1 MSAADVEVKVAV
13 HMRDN
18 AISEVTLAINN
29 IPCVGEWGCDALV
42 PRILP
47 RGYTLT
53 IHGSGGFHA
62 VYRGEA
68 SP

>member
-1 MSAADVEVKVAV
+1 MAAADVEVKVAV

-18 AISEVTLAINN
+18 EIREVTLAINN
-29 IPCVGEWGCDALV
+29 IPCVGEWGCDTLV

-53 IHGSGGFHA
+53 VHGSGGFRA
-62 VYRGEA
+62 VYHGEA